1 VAVSKGRDE
10 SVSRREFLRFGSLG
24 VVSISVAEQVARSAE
39 WAGRRNCLLILMN
52 GGPSQLETWDPKP
65 DAPTEI
71 RGPLRSIST
80 AVPGICFSE
89 TLPRLAERADRFAV
103 VRSLHHDAAPIH
115 ETGLQLIQTGR
126 LAEGQVRHPHCG
138 SVMGRFLGGRRGAE
152 PHVLLPGPVL
162 DTGVV
167 AYCGQESTYL
177 GEKYAPISDGAC
189 DQTAGPDSIPS
200 AQSTAL
206 SPRALREYGDNR
218 FGRRLLRARL
228 LIEQGV
234 RTVTVNLFERLNQ
247 RVTWDC
253 HGCGPAAPATL
264 FDYRDTLCPQFD
276 RAMSALLDDL
286 QQTSLLQDTLVVAVG
301 EFGRT
306 PRVNNAAGRDHWPGV
321 WSALVAGAGVCPGIV
336 VGASDRHA
344 AAPHDRP
351 VTAAELV
358 ASIYYA
364 MGLDPR
370 SPLLSSGDTDAPL
383 ADATEIQELFG

>member
-1 VAVSKGRDE
+1 MAVSSGRDE

-24 VVSISVAEQVARSAE
+24 VVSISVADQVARSAE

-65 DAPTEI
+65 DAPSEV
-71 RGPLRSIST
+71 RGPLRSIAT

-89 TLPRLAERADRFAV
+89 TLPGLAERANRFAV
-103 VRSLHHDAAPIH
+103 LRSLYHAAAPIH

-126 LAEGQVRHPHCG
+126 LAEGQVRHPHFG

-152 PHVLLPGPVL
+152 PHVLLPGPVT
-162 DTGVV
+162 DTGVL
-167 AYCGQESTYL
+167 AYCGQQSTYL
-177 GEKYAPISDGAC
+177 GQEFAPINDDAC
-189 DQTAGPDSIPS
+189 VQHSLSESTPAGQTALPS
-200 AQSTAL
+200 
-206 SPRALREYGDNR
+206 RALREYGDTQ
-218 FGRRLLRARL
+218 FGRRLLRARM

-253 HGCGPAAPATL
+253 HGCGPGAPATL

-286 QQTSLLQDTLVVAVG
+286 QQTNLLQDTLVVAVG

-306 PRVNNAAGRDHWPGV
+306 PRVNNSAGRDHWPGV
-321 WSALVAGAGVCPGIV
+321 WSALVAGAGVCPGTV

-344 AAPHDRP
+344 AAPIDRP

-370 SPLLSSGDTDAPL
+370 SPLLSSGEADAPL